1 MVPALLVCWVVSHYT
16 RGEAECSSSST
27 VYRPVSKD
35 FTLSLLSRAKA
46 SGYTALVVTL
56 DTFSLGFRPR
66 DLEQAY
72 LPFLKGEGCQ
82 MYFSDPVFMKKHGED
97 HTDTK
102 WNGPGESPI
111 GVEAQSRDETQKY
124 RLLELSLAAL
134 GETSRGH
141 FFTWEDVAFLRE
153 NWDGPLILKGIQ
165 SAEDAEKAID
175 AGVNGIVVSNHGGRQ
190 VNGAT
195 ASLRAL
201 DKITQSKKVTN
212 SDLTILFDSGIR
224 SGADM
229 IKALARKWLC
239 GKCALHHC

>member
-1 MVPALLVCWVVSHYT
+1 METDIAGT
-16 RGEAECSSSST
+16 SST
-27 VYRPVSKD
+27 GESGSGISCRPELSLIAISLYRPISKD

-66 DLEQAY
+66 DLENAY

-124 RLLELSLAAL
+124 RLLELSMAAL
-134 GETSRGH
+134 AETSRGH

-153 NWDGPLILKGIQ
+153 NWKGPLVLKGIQ
-165 SAEDAEKAID
+165 TAEKPSMLESM
-175 AGVNGIVVSNHGGRQ
+175 VSSFQ
-190 VNGAT
+190 TMAV
-195 ASLRAL
+195 
-201 DKITQSKKVTN
+201 D
-212 SDLTILFDSGIR
+212 R
-224 SGADM
+224 SM
-229 IKALARKWLC
+229 VPLA
-239 GKCALHHC
+239 H